1 MNARHTLVVVAGMF
15 AAGLAPGAVSAQ
27 PACEL
32 GPRVLEPSLNRIP
45 LHYDT
50 APFEDIRLKTN

>member
-1 MNARHTLVVVAGMF
+1 MNARLTLVVVAGMF

-27 PACEL
+27 PAGEL
-32 GPRVLEPSLNRIP
+32 TYGMPDIDDLF
-45 LHYDT
+45 T